1 MDNNYIPKPASPIT
15 GRIPINLPDY
25 TKPVFTPKNSNG
37 IPDFKQEIDQI
48 VNEFVNQDQEWY
60 DEPDYTQAV
69 AQGMRDILDDG
80 RPKLT
85 RSEAEEQMHLT
96 ELRRQAEG
104 YDENDAIVISQVLAK
119 RYPMAMFAALNDEY
133 FQMKSTVDKITGAI
147 GENAQQ

>member
-1 MDNNYIPKPASPIT
+1 MNDYYPKPVNPVT
-15 GRIPINLPDY
+15 DRIPDNLPDY
-25 TKPVFTPKNSNG
+25 TKPVYTPKIGND
-37 IPDFKQEIDQI
+37 IPNFKQELGQV
-48 VNEFVNQDQEWY
+48 VNDFVNPDTEWY

-69 AQGMRDILDDG
+69 AQGMQDMLQEG
-80 RPKLT
+80 RPRLT

-119 RYPMAMFAALNDEY
+119 KYPMTMFAALNDEY

-147 GENAQQ
+147 NNGEPIQ